1 MMGLDAVY
9 LYIQHHQF
17 RLIWRLY
24 ERRMKVIIIISN
36 DDDDEDD
43 NDVDNDDGS
52 YLFSALVILAK
63 SVGVRNK

>member
-24 ERRMKVIIIISN
+24 ERRMKVIIIIRN
-36 DDDDEDD
+36 DEDDDE
-43 NDVDNDDGS
+43 DVDNDDGS
-52 YLFSALVILAK
+52 YLFFALVILAK